1 MREVFIWTGLCTC
14 PEGNSSRFLAPVL
27 RNTGDAKEV
36 QFYHAERKKQEF
48 HILNY
53 IISVALKCPLGN
65 RSPGSHARSHSVIW
79 LRTGFTQI
87 NTINRRVKAIYF
99 FIYLLVGIIAVI
111 TIAWLAS
118 LALALEPTDQRIGVS
133 KTKRPMMASNPF
145 LAVTKFYFQLL
156 RASTYDWACVVFGG
170 FSRSCKPDDD
180 FGIRNCAHT
189 RLRM

>member
-1 MREVFIWTGLCTC
+1 M
-14 PEGNSSRFLAPVL
+14 
-27 RNTGDAKEV
+27 
-36 QFYHAERKKQEF
+36 
-48 HILNY
+48 
-53 IISVALKCPLGN
+53 ALKCPLGN

-156 RASTYDWACVVFGG
+156 RASKYDTLFSGG
-170 FSRSCKPDDD
+170 FLEAASRTTTLEYVT
-180 FGIRNCAHT
+180 AHT
-189 RLRM
+189 PGCECRLRSAECSAIWPVSWL